1 MLACRREDANGISQR
16 KVASEFRDLEQCGRL
31 TFIRRTEEA
40 ETVATE
46 IERRLQN
53 LGIVLP
59 GLPAPGGNFV
69 PAKTV
74 GSVVYLSGVIS
85 TNAEG
90 VITGTVGLDRTVD
103 EGYGAARACA
113 LTQLAVLK
121 RHLGSL
127 DAVKAVVGVNGYV
140 NAVAGFADSPKVIN
154 GVSDLLV
161 EVLGEAGHHVR
172 AAIGVSALPRNALVE
187 VQMTVEIER

>member
-1 MLACRREDANGISQR
+1 MAP
-16 KVASEFRDLEQCGRL
+16 
-31 TFIRRTEEA
+31 
-40 ETVATE
+40 E
-46 IERRLQN
+46 IERRLQD

-85 TNAEG
+85 TNVAG

-103 EGYGAARACA
+103 QGYAAARACA

-121 RHLGSL
+121 HHLGSL
-127 DAVKAVVGVNGYV
+127 DAVKGVVGVNGYV
-140 NAVAGFADSPKVIN
+140 NAVAGFRDSPKVIN
-154 GVSDLLV
+154 GASDLLV
-161 EVLGEAGHHVR
+161 EALGEAGRHVR